1 MLADFKV
8 ILWDFDGVLM
18 DSNAVRDLGF
28 EKVLAEFPP
37 EQVAALLDYHRK
49 NGGLSRYVKFRYFF
63 QTIRNEPIKA
73 SEIMVWAGKF
83 SEIMRQLL
91 VNPDLLIEDSMAFV
105 RAHYHEIPM
114 HIVSG
119 SDQEE
124 LRFLCQEMGIDQYFV
139 SIQGSPTP
147 KIELVTGV
155 LTQNAYSKE
164 NTVLVGDS
172 LNDLDAA
179 LNNGINFI
187 GYNNLELKNTGLQ
200 YIVNFKNTIS

>member
-1 MLADFKV
+1 
-8 ILWDFDGVLM
+8 
-18 DSNAVRDLGF
+18 
-28 EKVLAEFPP
+28 
-37 EQVAALLDYHRK
+37 
-49 NGGLSRYVKFRYFF
+49 
-63 QTIRNEPIKA
+63 
-73 SEIMVWAGKF
+73 
-83 SEIMRQLL
+83 
-91 VNPDLLIEDSMAFV
+91 
-105 RAHYHEIPM
+105 
-114 HIVSG
+114 
-119 SDQEE
+119 
-124 LRFLCQEMGIDQYFV
+124 MGIDQYFV

>member
-1 MLADFKV
+1 LKTYSENLQMLADFKV

-119 SDQEE
+119 S
-124 LRFLCQEMGIDQYFV
+124 
-139 SIQGSPTP
+139 
-147 KIELVTGV
+147 
-155 LTQNAYSKE
+155 
-164 NTVLVGDS
+164 
-172 LNDLDAA
+172 
-179 LNNGINFI
+179 
-187 GYNNLELKNTGLQ
+187 
-200 YIVNFKNTIS
+200 